1 MYSGVLLGHEKGR
14 HPTISTIQ
22 MDLEHIILRKRIHPE
37 KDNYA
42 ITDMW
47 NLNKPNSQKESKM
60 VVTRGP
66 GLGNG
71 TDVA

>member
-1 MYSGVLLGHEKGR
+1 
-14 HPTISTIQ
+14 
-22 MDLEHIILRKRIHPE
+22 MDLEHIMLRKRIHPE